1 MSFRR
6 FGIRRG
12 VPSSPNATVV
22 APTCSESLAL
32 VNLDEEVVHGASDSP
47 RLRGTLHFRG
57 LTRTRIEV
65 RLHRTDAH

>member
-32 VNLDEEVVHGASDSP
+32 ANLDEEVVHGASDSP
-47 RLRGTLHFRG
+47 RLRGTLHFR
-57 LTRTRIEV
+57 EC
-65 RLHRTDAH
+65 